1 MVSGVPKFRR
11 YASSPP
17 DMETTNDETIDTSN
31 NTKASSFEKPK
42 LVALQ
47 HDSFWRTTTHIGQ
60 RLPEDLYLG
69 VDINGK
75 EVKLGDYRGQKVMIC
90 FYLFTQCGVC
100 AYSIGKLMG
109 SYKTLGKQKLIAHN
123 PLAVD

>member
-17 DMETTNDETIDTSN
+17 DIETTNQDETIDTTNN
-31 NTKASSFEKPK
+31 NTKTTFAKPK
-42 LVALQ
+42 LNALQ
-47 HDSFWRTTTHIGQ
+47 HNSFWRTTTHIGQ
-60 RLPEDLYLG
+60 RLPEDLHLG
-69 VDINGK
+69 FDINGK

-109 SYKTLGKQKLIAHN
+109 SYKVSSRT
-123 PLAVD
+123 

>member
-17 DMETTNDETIDTSN
+17 DIETTNDETIDTTNN
-31 NTKASSFEKPK
+31 NTKTSFAKPK
-42 LVALQ
+42 LDTLQ

-60 RLPEDLYLG
+60 RLSEDLHLG
-69 VDINGK
+69 FDINGK

-109 SYKTLGKQKLIAHN
+109 SYKVGIT
-123 PLAVD
+123 